1 MSFGWVEVSK
11 GAIDT
16 NRSGLHELF
25 QPGELETARVVR
37 LATTFGLRRSGV
49 ADLRWRCTDLGLDR
63 AGIGGGESQYRRG
76 QRIGWGGSGDGE
88 VEHLGLSNRRVEK
101 DDWRFRGD

>member
-1 MSFGWVEVSK
+1 MPDLPHVAMPRRVFPVPFSWVEASK

-37 LATTFGLRRSGV
+37 LATTFGLCRSGV
-49 ADLRWRCTDLGLDR
+49 TDLRWRCTDLGPDR
-63 AGIGGGESQYRRG
+63 AGIGEGREPIPARSTNR
-76 QRIGWGGSGDGE
+76 
-88 VEHLGLSNRRVEK
+88 LG
-101 DDWRFRGD
+101 RFG